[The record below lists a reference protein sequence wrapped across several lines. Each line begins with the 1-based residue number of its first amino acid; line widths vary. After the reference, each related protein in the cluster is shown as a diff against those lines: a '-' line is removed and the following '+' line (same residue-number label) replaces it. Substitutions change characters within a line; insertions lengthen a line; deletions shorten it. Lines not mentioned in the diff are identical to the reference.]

1 MTLHPQ
7 AQSRSRARFLA
18 DRIRTFIQSEA
29 VLAIAALAAVASMA
43 AFPPV
48 PDNLP
53 AHLEAIDLRTIGLLF
68 CLMTVVA
75 GFTRAGLLARARTLL
90 TRGQSGAR
98 RIVLLLVTISFFAS
112 MVVTNDVALI
122 SFVPLTLLLLQHAT
136 PRTLIIALVAQTV
149 AANLGS
155 MMTPIGN
162 PQNIYLYSTFNI
174 DLGTFLATLAPY
186 GILGLAAS
194 LLPCVLIP
202 NEPLAANELRETPI
216 NRHLLA
222 VYSVLFALALACVGR
237 IVSWELCTI
246 VTIAA
251 CLVFD
256 RSVLRHIDYSLLATF
271 VCFFIF
277 VGNLKHVD
285 ALVTAL
291 QGLLAGREVL
301 VSALT
306 SQVISNVPAA
316 IMLSGFTHNATGLLI
331 GTNIGGLGTPVA
343 SLASLITL
351 RIYARSG
358 NAQTGRYLLYF
369 LVYNVILLAL
379 FLALAC
385 VLGHV

>member
-1 MTLHPQ
+1 M
-7 AQSRSRARFLA
+7 
-18 DRIRTFIQSEA
+18 
-29 VLAIAALAAVASMA
+29 AIAALAAVASMA

-53 AHLEAIDLRTIGLLF
+53 AYLEAIDLRTIGLLF

-90 TRGQSGAR
+90 TRGQSGTR

-162 PQNIYLYSTFNI
+162 PQNIYLYSTFNF

-202 NEPLAANELRETPI
+202 NEPLAANELREASI

-351 RIYARSG
+351 RIYARFG

-385 VLGHV
+385 VLGQA

>member
-29 VLAIAALAAVASMA
+29 VLAIAALAAIASMT

-48 PDNLP
+48 LDNLP
-53 AHLEAIDLRTIGLLF
+53 AYLDAIDLRTIGLLF

-75 GFTRAGLLARARTLL
+75 GFTRAGLLARTRTLL

-112 MVVTNDVALI
+112 MVVTNDVVLI
-122 SFVPLTLLLLQHAT
+122 SFVPLTLLLLQHAA

-202 NEPLAANELRETPI
+202 NESLAANELREASI
-216 NRHLLA
+216 NRQLLA
-222 VYSVLFALALACVGR
+222 IYSVLFALALACCVGR

-285 ALVTAL
+285 TLVTAL
-291 QGLLAGREVL
+291 QGLLAGREGARL
-301 VSALT
+301 
-306 SQVISNVPAA
+306 
-316 IMLSGFTHNATGLLI
+316 GFDE
-331 GTNIGGLGTPVA
+331 P
-343 SLASLITL
+343 S
-351 RIYARSG
+351 Y
-358 NAQTGRYLLYF
+358 
-369 LVYNVILLAL
+369 
-379 FLALAC
+379 
-385 VLGHV
+385 